1 MMYSHAGTLM
11 QLTSMKISKPNFYRI
26 RQRHHEDGMSMI
38 ELLLGIALS
47 MGAIIAIYL
56 ILTSWDARRRT
67 IATGSNAQIS
77 GGVGIMDIERDLR
90 QAGVGFGNVSAA
102 TIGCTVSTYNSTL
115 TPQNSSFTL
124 TPIEIIDGASG
135 APDTIHVLYGNSA
148 YVANIQE
155 LDASTATTK
164 TLKYRAGFNAG
175 DTILVAGNTPRDC
188 ATYEVTGNLATDVV
202 SIEHNTTSYTNFYT
216 AASVTPTGNSSSA
229 SVTFST
235 GEIYDLGPS
244 PQRTEWIVT
253 SAGVLTRR
261 NTFRDATAF
270 EVAEGIADLQAQYG
284 VDGSDG
290 STPNGSIE
298 ATEWTNTTPTNWA
311 TLLAVR
317 VAILTRSGQLEKESV
332 TSSALTWSGGTFTMR
347 NLDGTTSVSSVI
359 ANDWHHY
366 RYRVYET
373 VVLLRN
379 MTWGATS

>member
-1 MMYSHAGTLM
+1 M
-11 QLTSMKISKPNFYRI
+11 QLTSMKIFKPTLYRL
-26 RQRHHEDGMSMI
+26 RQRHHQRGLSMI

-77 GGVGIMDIERDLR
+77 GGVGIMEIERDLR

-102 TIGCTVSTYNSTL
+102 TIGCSVAAYNSAL
-115 TPQNSSFTL
+115 TPQSFNFTL
-124 TPIEIIDGASG
+124 TPVEIIDGASG
-135 APDTIHVLYGNSA
+135 APDTIRITYGNSA
-148 YVANIQE
+148 
-155 LDASTATTK
+155 
-164 TLKYRAGFNAG
+164 
-175 DTILVAGNTPRDC
+175 
-188 ATYEVTGNLATDVV
+188 
-202 SIEHNTTSYTNFYT
+202 
-216 AASVTPTGNSSSA
+216 SA
-229 SVTFST
+229 SVTFSI

-244 PQRTEWIVT
+244 PQRTEWSVT

-261 NTFRDATAF
+261 NILRDATAF

-290 STPNGSIE
+290 STANGSIE
-298 ATEWTNTTPTNWA
+298 AAEWTNTAPTNWA

-332 TSSALTWSGGTFTMR
+332 TPSALTWSGGTFTMR
-347 NLDGTTSVSSVI
+347 NLDGSTSASSVI

-373 VVLLRN
+373 VILLRN

>member
-1 MMYSHAGTLM
+1 M
-11 QLTSMKISKPNFYRI
+11 QLTSMKIFKPTLYRL
-26 RQRHHEDGMSMI
+26 RQRHHQRGLSMI

-77 GGVGIMDIERDLR
+77 GGVGIMDIERDLK

-102 TIGCTVSTYNSTL
+102 TIGCSVAAYNSTL
-115 TPQNSSFTL
+115 TPQNFNFTL
-124 TPIEIIDGASG
+124 TPVEIIDGASG
-135 APDTIHVLYGNSA
+135 AADIIRITYGNSA
-148 YVANIQE
+148 YVANIQQ

-188 ATYEVTGNLATDVV
+188 VLYEVTGNVAADAV
-202 SIEHNTTSYTNFYT
+202 SIEHTTASYTSFYT
-216 AASVTPTGNSSSA
+216 GASVTPTGNSSSA

-244 PQRTEWIVT
+244 PQRTEWSVT

-261 NTFRDATAF
+261 NILRDATAF

-290 STPNGSIE
+290 STANGSIE
-298 ATEWTNTTPTNWA
+298 AAEWTNAAPTNWA

-332 TSSALTWSGGTFTMR
+332 TPSALTWSGGTFTMR
-347 NLDGTTSVSSVI
+347 NLDGTTAASSVI

-373 VVLLRN
+373 VILLRN